1 MPERSIGET
10 RAQLAELLSQA
21 FYHGARTIITKRGRP
36 IAALISIHD
45 LKRFEELEA
54 RDDLEDALAA
64 SGDTVPTDGIPLEQ
78 VIAEVQ
84 AKRKPHRTS

>member
-1 MPERSIGET
+1 MPELSIGET
-10 RAQLAELLSQA
+10 RAQLAELLNHA
-21 FYHGARTIITKRGRP
+21 FYHGARTTITKRGRP

-64 SGDTVPTDGIPLEQ
+64 TGDTLPTDGIPLEQ

-84 AKRKPHRTS
+84 AKRKAHRTP